1 MIQLNRNYT
10 LPEREDDIIPIKVIG
25 VGSAGSNALDRV
37 VLDGM
42 DKSDLIAANT
52 DVQSLA
58 SSVAAVKVQL
68 GRSIT
73 RGLGTGGDPELGF
86 SAAQESADEIRAAL
100 TDARLIFICSGLG
113 GGTGSGAGPVIA
125 QIAREMGALVIVF
138 ATMPFTFE
146 GKRRTA
152 QAQEALTL
160 FHSIADAVVCFE
172 NDRMAD
178 MVAPKAGIHQAFAV
192 ADMTISQSVRSIVNL
207 IQRPGIMR
215 IGFDDL
221 LAALRGGGGR
231 CLFGYGESDSD
242 NRAHEALTQAL
253 KNPLMDR
260 GRMLAE
266 ASRVLVQVAGG
277 AGMTLSEVEI
287 LMRELNKHI
296 SDRTQL
302 LFGTAVDGRMGNRL
316 SVTLISSLACE
327 VADLSPAAPS
337 RSVVSAVPAAPIP
350 HIPVKE
356 IKPEPTPDA
365 AQSPAPAAMQPEPAP
380 APPPPPAEE
389 VIQVEPTPSIQ
400 SLLSPEELT
409 GSQPVEPEREA
420 FDRLSEPE
428 PQAAPPRIIP
438 PKKKPVAASKPAAPQ
453 VLTPPEPALEKPKR
467 DKQPA
472 RQEILQFEPVTRGR
486 FEKSEPTIVEGQ
498 DLDVPTF
505 LRKNVRVK

>member
-1 MIQLNRNYT
+1 MIQLSRNYS
-10 LPEREDDIIPIKVIG
+10 LPEREDQIIPIKVIA

-68 GRSIT
+68 GRSLT

-86 SAAQESADEIRAAL
+86 DAAQESADEIRQAL
-100 TDARLIFICSGLG
+100 AEARLIFICTGLG
-113 GGTGSGAGPVIA
+113 GGTGSGAAPVIA
-125 QIAREMGALVIVF
+125 QIAREMGALVIGF
-138 ATMPFTFE
+138 ATLPFTFE

-152 QAQEALTL
+152 QARDALARLHETT
-160 FHSIADAVVCFE
+160 DAVVCFE

-192 ADMTISQSVRSIVNL
+192 ADMTISQSLRSIVNL

-242 NRAHEALTQAL
+242 NRAHQALAQAL

-260 GRMLAE
+260 GRMLAD
-266 ASRVLVQVAGG
+266 ASRVLVQVTGG
-277 AGMTLSEVEI
+277 PGMTLSEVEI

-296 SDRTQL
+296 SEHTQL
-302 LFGTAVDGRMGNRL
+302 LFGTAVDGRMGDRL
-316 SVTLISSLACE
+316 SVTLISSLPADEVE
-327 VADLSPAAPS
+327 VAPRKSKAHAAPS
-337 RSVVSAVPAAPIP
+337 PPLPPEPVVEPAAEPQIVQFVQPEATVEPVMEAEIFQDDEIVPSEPAVEDVLPPREAVP
-350 HIPVKE
+350 E
-356 IKPEPTPDA
+356 S
-365 AQSPAPAAMQPEPAP
+365 Q
-380 APPPPPAEE
+380 
-389 VIQVEPTPSIQ
+389 
-400 SLLSPEELT
+400 LT
-409 GSQPVEPEREA
+409 ETEMEPEMER
-420 FDRLSEPE
+420 
-428 PQAAPPRIIP
+428 APRPTTPRIIP
-438 PKKKPVAASKPAAPQ
+438 PKKKPLIAPKVETENAKREKAAAA
-453 VLTPPEPALEKPKR
+453 
-467 DKQPA
+467 KQ
-472 RQEILQFEPVTRGR
+472 EVLQFEPLTRGR

>member
-1 MIQLNRNYT
+1 MIQLSRNYS
-10 LPEREDDIIPIKVIG
+10 LPEREDQIIPIKVIA

-52 DVQSLA
+52 DVQSLT

-68 GRSIT
+68 GRSLT

-86 SAAQESADEIRAAL
+86 DAAQESADEIRQAL
-100 TDARLIFICSGLG
+100 ADARLIFICTGLG
-113 GGTGSGAGPVIA
+113 GGTGSGAAPVIA
-125 QIAREMGALVIVF
+125 QIAREMGALVIGF

-152 QAQEALTL
+152 QARDALARMHETT
-160 FHSIADAVVCFE
+160 DAVVCFE

-192 ADMTISQSVRSIVNL
+192 ADMTISQSLRSIVNL

-242 NRAHEALTQAL
+242 NRAHQALAQAL

-260 GRMLAE
+260 GRMLAD
-266 ASRVLVQVAGG
+266 ASRVLIQVTGG
-277 AGMTLSEVEI
+277 PGMTLSEVEI

-296 SDRTQL
+296 SEQTQL
-302 LFGTAVDGRMGNRL
+302 LFGTAVDGRMGDRL
-316 SVTLISSLACE
+316 SVTLISSLPADE
-327 VADLSPAAPS
+327 ADVAPRKPKAHAP
-337 RSVVSAVPAAPIP
+337 
-350 HIPVKE
+350 
-356 IKPEPTPDA
+356 
-365 AQSPAPAAMQPEPAP
+365 
-380 APPPPPAEE
+380 PPPPPAEPIIEPAAEPQIVQFVQPEAMESEPVMEAE
-389 VIQVEPTPSIQ
+389 VLQRDEIVAPEPGAEDVLPPPEAVVE
-400 SLLSPEELT
+400 
-409 GSQPVEPEREA
+409 SQFTEA
-420 FDRLSEPE
+420 EMEPE
-428 PQAAPPRIIP
+428 PEHAPRPTTPRIIP
-438 PKKKPVAASKPAAPQ
+438 PKKKPLVAPKVETENAKREKAA
-453 VLTPPEPALEKPKR
+453 AAK
-467 DKQPA
+467 
-472 RQEILQFEPVTRGR
+472 QEILQFEPLTRGR